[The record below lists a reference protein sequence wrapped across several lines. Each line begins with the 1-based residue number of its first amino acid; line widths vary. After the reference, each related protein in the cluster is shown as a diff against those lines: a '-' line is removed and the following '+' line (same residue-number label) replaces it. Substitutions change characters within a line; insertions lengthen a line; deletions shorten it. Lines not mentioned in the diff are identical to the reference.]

1 MSHVIK
7 IPNSLPS
14 YLKHVVNEDA
24 SKFTDIFMK
33 YSCILNTTNRRFS
46 GLSSHCGL
54 VSGIWMMWRMPW
66 RRIQSLNWGSQ
77 NLGRKA
83 YVAPIYRDDAEDSH
97 SAFTFDLGFSKGA
110 SQHPLSYL
118 FCLIRMQLESSDV
131 PGVVSVL
138 TDCCTNLLR
147 KFGGSTFRGK
157 TGINPGYSGATLM

>member
-1 MSHVIK
+1 MLSRYESHFPLTWSTLSTKMLQNLQISLWSTLAFL
-7 IPNSLPS
+7 IPLIVGSPGFLPIAGWCLAFEWCEECRGVGS
-14 YLKHVVNEDA
+14 
-24 SKFTDIFMK
+24 
-33 YSCILNTTNRRFS
+33 
-46 GLSSHCGL
+46 
-54 VSGIWMMWRMPW
+54 
-66 RRIQSLNWGSQ
+66 NWGSQ